1 MELIVPRSF
10 KLLNRNYKVT
20 RPKAIVVD
28 NVELN
33 GYCASDTATISIEK
47 GLDKDL
53 ADETFLHE
61 MTHAILFAL
70 GYDELSYDE
79 KFVGS
84 FSAALH
90 QVLKTAK

>member
-20 RPKAIVVD
+20 RPKAIIVD
-28 NVELN
+28 GEELN
-33 GYCASDTATISIEK
+33 GYCESDVATIRIEK
-47 GLDKDL
+47 GLDKEL